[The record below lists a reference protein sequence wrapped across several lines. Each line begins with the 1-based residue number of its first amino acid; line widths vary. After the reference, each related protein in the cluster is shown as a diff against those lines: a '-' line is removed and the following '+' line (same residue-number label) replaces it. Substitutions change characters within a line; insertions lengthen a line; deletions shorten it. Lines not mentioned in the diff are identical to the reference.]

1 MIILEKML
9 QGYNDGR
16 SKSFYCLAAT
26 LLTLKS
32 LKEAIVKTEQAI
44 EERSIGKDDIKGKV
58 KILKEILNQIAL
70 EENEELKYRKSI
82 NR

>member
-32 LKEAIVKTEQAI
+32 LKEAIVKSEQAI

-58 KILKEILNQIAL
+58 KILKEILNLIAL